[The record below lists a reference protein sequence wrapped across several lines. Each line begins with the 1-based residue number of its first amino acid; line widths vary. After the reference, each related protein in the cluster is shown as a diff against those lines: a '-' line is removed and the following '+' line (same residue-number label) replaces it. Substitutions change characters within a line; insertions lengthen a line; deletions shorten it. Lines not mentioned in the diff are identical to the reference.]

1 MKTTFITVR
10 AVRLIA
16 KKVLVVLVIAICC
29 VGSFMLMAIAANAQ
43 DARNA
48 TSMAALKEKT
58 AKLGAPKIQ
67 GKEAIDGKSAP
78 ALYFGSTKMNN
89 NFTVVDEVAKG
100 GGPGTAATLFVK
112 TGDEYIRV
120 ATSVLNP
127 DGRAVGTVLGTPA
140 LDSIKAGKPYYGEVQ
155 VLGTPYIAPIKDAS
169 GETIGV
175 YFVGY
180 KR

>member
-1 MKTTFITVR
+1 
-10 AVRLIA
+10 
-16 KKVLVVLVIAICC
+16 
-29 VGSFMLMAIAANAQ
+29 
-43 DARNA
+43 
-48 TSMAALKEKT
+48 
-58 AKLGAPKIQ
+58 
-67 GKEAIDGKSAP
+67 
-78 ALYFGSTKMNN
+78 LYFGSTKMNN

-155 VLGTPYIAPIKDAS
+155 VLGTPYIADYEPIKDAS